1 MPRPEPGLMSASNVE
16 NIVSNEVRRTQWVAR
31 QDTLITN
38 HHHQIFGGFSTATV
52 RRSHYPPPL
61 IPSEKSVDWAR
72 AKSGNNDLLGCERLI
87 SPALPNPLSPSTTI
101 CRILV
106 SISTSAVINYFHLE
120 ISLRSTCPRA
130 FN

>member
-61 IPSEKSVDWAR
+61 IPCPPSYGDLPLHIGKAWSGACSWGRSPTLSTAR
-72 AKSGNNDLLGCERLI
+72 APTSLV
-87 SPALPNPLSPSTTI
+87 LSRVELATGVTP
-101 CRILV
+101 
-106 SISTSAVINYFHLE
+106 
-120 ISLRSTCPRA
+120 
-130 FN
+130 